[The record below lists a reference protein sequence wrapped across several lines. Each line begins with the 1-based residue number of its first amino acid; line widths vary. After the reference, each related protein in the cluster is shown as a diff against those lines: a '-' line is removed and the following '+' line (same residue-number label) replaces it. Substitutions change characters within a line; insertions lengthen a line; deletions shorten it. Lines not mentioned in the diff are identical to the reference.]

1 MAKQAFDR
9 IPGVASDILRRPG
22 GIERDPP
29 PGRRRGR
36 ESGVP
41 AANLAVEGKILRAGT
56 NRLGLAAFARQANR
70 GVKVEVE
77 HHVRFQ
83 SPGGEAVRGL
93 ERLETEATAVAL
105 VGEGTPGEAVADDDG
120 ASPERRNDDLT
131 HQLSAGNEE
140 GEGLGPGG
148 EGFMEEAAN
157 EFARG
162 RAARFAGEHD
172 LAASGT
178 QALSESSG
186 ERALARA
193 LATFEH
199 HESSDPFWRSHI
211 PKSHSLDGRAKARWY
226 TGHMASPVTT
236 RRGAGEVGK
245 VVISVTVRNADDVRR
260 SRRGDIAEADVREIV
275 VDDVLCD
282 TGATTLCLTSEMI
295 DFLGLPVGRRAT
307 VSTAVGSRTVNI
319 YEDARIT
326 IAGRS
331 GIVECLELP
340 GGTQPLLG
348 VIPMEQLGL
357 ELDLQNQRL
366 VVLPDTG
373 DDTYLTIL

>member
-1 MAKQAFDR
+1 M
-9 IPGVASDILRRPG
+9 
-22 GIERDPP
+22 
-29 PGRRRGR
+29 
-36 ESGVP
+36 
-41 AANLAVEGKILRAGT
+41 
-56 NRLGLAAFARQANR
+56 
-70 GVKVEVE
+70 
-77 HHVRFQ
+77 
-83 SPGGEAVRGL
+83 
-93 ERLETEATAVAL
+93 
-105 VGEGTPGEAVADDDG
+105 
-120 ASPERRNDDLT
+120 
-131 HQLSAGNEE
+131 
-140 GEGLGPGG
+140 
-148 EGFMEEAAN
+148 
-157 EFARG
+157 
-162 RAARFAGEHD
+162 
-172 LAASGT
+172 
-178 QALSESSG
+178 
-186 ERALARA
+186 
-193 LATFEH
+193 
-199 HESSDPFWRSHI
+199 
-211 PKSHSLDGRAKARWY
+211 
-226 TGHMASPVTT
+226 
-236 RRGAGEVGK
+236 GK